1 MLLNDSSFCL
11 WIFELLSLVFEMVG
25 NLQDSKYCSSMIFFS
40 HLFAACQHCHDD
52 DASLKVVLK
61 HLKSFES
68 RNTNLQVFCEVPI
81 NNDHLCSRIQPIQFH
96 LDN

>member
-1 MLLNDSSFCL
+1 M
-11 WIFELLSLVFEMVG
+11 
-25 NLQDSKYCSSMIFFS
+25 QDSKYCSSMNFFS

-68 RNTNLQVFCEVPI
+68 RNTNLQVFMQSA
-81 NNDHLCSRIQPIQFH
+81 LQQ
-96 LDN
+96 